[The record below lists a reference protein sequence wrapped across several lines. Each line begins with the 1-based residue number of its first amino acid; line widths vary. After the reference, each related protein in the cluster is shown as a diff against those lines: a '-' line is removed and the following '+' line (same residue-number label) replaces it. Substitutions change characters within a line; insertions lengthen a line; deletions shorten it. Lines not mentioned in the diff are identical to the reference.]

1 MILSIPQYSSLKSR
15 LKTKYKKELSLTK
28 KAFKKFPALKVS
40 DWLEEDHE
48 ELKTYS
54 SLNWFFL
61 QQLKTLL
68 VFLKADLPK
77 KTSEDGFT
85 ETEDLIFE
93 KWNQSE
99 FAETFLKLISKGY
112 SVKKA
117 NDEAA
122 KIFDAHLQALAIR
135 HILKNKIT
143 NKNYRLQTSLGDTG
157 LNSKLLETTLHL
169 DGKELNLM
177 TSSMKEMKDFSHRI
191 ESALKIIKKVS
202 PTSWDRFKSFTDVI
216 VPIKDKEFVSYSHQE
231 LPGTS
236 MINMYHRDFT
246 DLLDDLLHENG
257 HHHLNYY
264 LNLGKLIDE
273 PIETIYYSPWRRT
286 LRPLRGIYHAYFTF
300 FWAFKL
306 FSDLASEKK
315 LDEVHEF
322 SAKENDKIIWRAIEE
337 YWMLEYSY
345 QDLVWAKKQGLIKA
359 TGWKLIEA
367 QKNELNKFKKKIPA
381 WEKKL
386 RYHKKDLNQLKKV
399 LKEAR
404 KSYKLAGQ

>member
-15 LKTKYKKELSLTK
+15 LKNKYTKDLALTK
-28 KAFKKFPALKVS
+28 KALKRFPDLKIKNWI
-40 DWLEEDHE
+40 DEDHE

-61 QQLKTLL
+61 KQIQLLL
-68 VFLKADLPK
+68 SFLSADLPK

-117 NDEAA
+117 NDEAS
-122 KIFDAHLQALAIR
+122 KIFDAHLIALAER
-135 HILKNKIT
+135 HILRSKISNKH
-143 NKNYRLQTSLGDTG
+143 YRLQTSLGDTG
-157 LNSKLLETTLHL
+157 IKTKLLETTLHL
-169 DGKELNLM
+169 DKKELRLM
-177 TSSMKEMKDFSHRI
+177 TSSMKEMKEFSHRI
-191 ESALKIIKKVS
+191 EDALKIIKKVS

-216 VPIKDKEFVSYSHQE
+216 IPIKEQEFVSYSHQE

-236 MINMYHRDFT
+236 MINMYHRDFV

-286 LRPLRGIYHAYFTF
+286 LRPIRGIYHAYFTF

-306 FSDLASEKK
+306 FSDLANEKK
-315 LDEVHEF
+315 LDDVHSF
-322 SAKENDKIIWRAIEE
+322 NAKEKEKIIWRAIEE
-337 YWMLEYSY
+337 YWMLEYVY

-367 QKNELNKFKKKIPA
+367 QKNELNKFKKKIPM

-386 RYHKKDLNQLKKV
+386 KVHKKDLNQLKKV

-404 KSYKLAGQ
+404 KDYKLV